1 MRERTALVTGGSTGI
16 GESICKHFL
25 NAGYT
30 VLNLARR
37 SAVIECT
44 ILRWTW
50 RTAKPRAQLQ
60 QR

>member
-25 NAGYT
+25 EAGYT

-37 SAVIECT
+37 PAV
-44 ILRWTW
+44 
-50 RTAKPRAQLQ
+50 
-60 QR
+60 